1 MKNKLL
7 AIVLVLA
14 LAFSLSVP
22 AFAAGFSDLDGHWSK
37 EYMQDLADRGYL
49 SGYGDGTMRP
59 DNDIT
64 ACESL
69 VLLSR
74 FYNPGTEATALIAD
88 DYGDYV
94 AETVPGSL
102 SWAYD
107 ELEICLAAGIVTKDE
122 LASMDLSAAIE
133 KEQLSVFLVRAMQL
147 ESKAESFSRTALTFD
162 DADDISEACVGS
174 VAELVSL
181 KIVTG
186 DDENNFTP
194 KLSVTRAVVATMV
207 SRALDY
213 LETAGTTLVIANYDG
228 VTRTEGIVTSA
239 AAGSLT
245 VRGLDGLMRVYSVAP
260 SSSVTVN
267 GVARSLTSAY
277 TGCDITVTAKDGT
290 VTTAAI
296 TSDSAVTWAQGL
308 VGSVFSSTTL
318 RYLYVTDS
326 DSGTTVKYTL
336 STSAVITLDG
346 KSVSLSAIIQNQFV
360 TMKIENDAVTAIT
373 AVSADYEITGEISAI
388 TYGTTVSLDVKDTD
402 GTVFCFYL
410 GISDLPAIY
419 RGTTAVTIDR
429 LSVGEAVTVTVKNC
443 DVSSIVTEGSEDT
456 VTGKLISITTTTSGT
471 QWVVGADDGTSST
484 YTVDVNAG
492 VYSGTTPILLSDIQA
507 GDTVS
512 VVLYGSTITEI
523 YLVTSVSSTTK
534 VSGTVLAVN
543 TSAKTVTILTPANK
557 LVYIDMSSVG
567 SIITASTGK
576 TLTIYSI
583 GVNSELVAYG
593 TYSSSTNFAAKS
605 VVIES

>member
-186 DDENNFTP
+186 DDGNNFTP

-239 AAGSLT
+239 GAGSLT

-605 VVIES
+605 IVIES

>member
-360 TMKIENDAVTAIT
+360 TMKIENDEVTAIT

-605 VVIES
+605 IVIES

>member
-456 VTGKLISITTTTSGT
+456 VTGKLISITMTTSGT